1 MNHWRL
7 VGITAAILVILS
19 LGAVIIVP
27 QIKAESVPRIT
38 VKRVKAIMDRPGVV
52 IIDVRRSGDWEFS
65 SSKIAGAHKEDPQQV
80 RRWMSKY
87 GKDKTLVFYCA

>member
-1 MNHWRL
+1 MKHWRL

-27 QIKAESVPRIT
+27 QVEAESVPRIT
-38 VKRVKAIMDRPGVV
+38 IKRVKAIMDNPGVV
-52 IIDVRRSGDWEFS
+52 IIDVRTSGDWESS
-65 SSKIAGAHKEDPQQV
+65 SSKIAGAHREDPRKI